1 MIVEFALTTEEN
13 EEPLVMEKVLELT
26 KHITQVGFK
35 IDNVVVQDDSRD
47 EMDRRNKFEA
57 LLSSMLAKGAATA
70 AGVTLMIK

>member
-1 MIVEFALTTEEN
+1 MLVNFSPTIEERN
-13 EEPLVMEKVLELT
+13 EPSVMEKVLELT

>member
-26 KHITQVGFK
+26 KHNTQVGFK

-70 AGVTLMIK
+70 ARVTLMIK